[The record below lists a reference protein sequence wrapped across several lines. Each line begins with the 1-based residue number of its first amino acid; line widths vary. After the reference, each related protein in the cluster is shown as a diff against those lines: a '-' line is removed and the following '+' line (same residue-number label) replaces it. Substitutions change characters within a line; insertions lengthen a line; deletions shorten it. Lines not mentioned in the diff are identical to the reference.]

1 MKPVIFSCII
11 EEDKNEIMSNV
22 FVCLLNFSPQLLLV
36 TETLSC
42 EALKQ
47 EWKAS
52 NFPLSSLFLIS

>member
-1 MKPVIFSCII
+1 
-11 EEDKNEIMSNV
+11 MSNV